1 MRKKNGGFGMKKKL
15 IVALNAVVLIACI
28 FVGIIGYLRAA
39 SNVEKSL
46 QVKAAGDVK
55 AFSAILE
62 ARYPGEWQVRNG
74 ILFKGETR
82 IDKKITE
89 SLSEILDGQIAIYS
103 GEYQAA
109 TTIRDS
115 THNKLAAAARENVLV
130 HGKSYENVLDI
141 FGEDYYCAYQPIKS
155 GNGSTVGAVMVGVDA
170 HELDGLGRGFVITMI
185 LIISGVM
192 IMSAFASNTILED
205 TVGQLEEITGAM
217 RQIAS
222 GNLRGDNLISKTRD
236 EVGIL
241 AENINDMKTK
251 LKHVLTN
258 MTHSSAEIATC
269 GDKLTAG
276 TGQTNDTIMT
286 VVENM
291 DVLAK
296 GTVEQEQTIGT
307 LEEKFNEM
315 GGKMDA
321 LSQTVLQMQQKAM
334 DSASSAALGKEKVD
348 ATIEVMKTITDQVS
362 SSAKIVGELG
372 KRSDEIGEIVSTISG
387 IAGQTN
393 LLALNAAIE
402 AARAGEQGKGFAVV
416 ADEVRKL
423 AEQSSDAAN
432 SIAELITTIQGDTT
446 EAVDSIERGN
456 ERVREGTQSVM
467 ETSEAF
473 GGIREQSERLTAN
486 VEKSLMDIG
495 AVFVSNEEI
504 SAALKRVREIAGK
517 SSENATL
524 ISRATREQSSV
535 MKEISK
541 TSQTLAELSDKM
553 QGEVSQFKL

>member
-1 MRKKNGGFGMKKKL
+1 MKKKL
-15 IVALNAVVLIACI
+15 IVSLNVVVLIACI
-28 FVGIIGYLRAA
+28 LVGIIGYLRAA
-39 SNVEKSL
+39 SNVAQSL
-46 QVKAAGDVK
+46 QVKASGDVK
-55 AFSAILE
+55 AFGAILE
-62 ARYPGEWQVRNG
+62 ARYPGEWNVQNG
-74 ILFKGETR
+74 LLFKGETR

-89 SLSEILDGQIAIYS
+89 SLSEILDGQLAIYN
-103 GEYQAA
+103 GEYQ
-109 TTIRDS
+109 
-115 THNKLAAAARENVLV
+115 ENSLR
-130 HGKSYENVLDI
+130 HGKSYESIMDI
-141 FGEDYYCAYQPIKS
+141 FGDEYYCAYLPIKS
-155 GNGSTVGAVMVGVDA
+155 GNGSAVGVLMVGVDA

-185 LIISGVM
+185 LIIAGVM
-192 IMSAFASNTILED
+192 IMSAFASNTIIED

-217 RQIAS
+217 KKIAT
-222 GNLRGDNLISKTRD
+222 GNLRGENLMPRTRD
-236 EVGIL
+236 EVGTL
-241 AENINDMKTK
+241 AENINDMKMK
-251 LKHVLTN
+251 LKRVLTN
-258 MTHSSAEIATC
+258 MTQSSAEIAAC
-269 GDKLTAG
+269 GNKLTAG
-276 TGQTNDTIMT
+276 TGQTNETITT

-291 DVLAK
+291 EVLAK

-315 GGKMDA
+315 GEKMDA
-321 LSQTVLQMQQKAM
+321 LSQTVLQMQQIAM

-348 ATIEVMKTITDQVS
+348 ATIEVMQTITDQVS
-362 SSAKIVGELG
+362 SSAKIVGALG